1 MSTPEQPLAKAAD
14 ADVHP
19 VTGRAA
25 PAPVVPAPVVPA
37 PVVPAAAE
45 STPPPAA
52 PDLPRYDDPPPK
64 DKPKRKSLKPGKGSA
79 TSDAILGATKDK
91 LVDLGVR
98 VPKSVRKRL
107 KAEAKERG
115 LSPDAIVTA
124 ILDAALDDRR

>member
-25 PAPVVPAPVVPA
+25 PAPVAPAPVVPA
-37 PVVPAAAE
+37 PVVPAR
-45 STPPPAA
+45 AA
-52 PDLPRYDDPPPK
+52 PDLPRYDDPLPK

>member
-37 PVVPAAAE
+37 AAA
-45 STPPPAA
+45 PPRAA
-52 PDLPRYDDPPPK
+52 PDLSRYDDPPPK